1 MTGREHEHD
10 RSILHILLE
19 APKKC
24 KKDKFEECLNAILD
38 SENGQLVKYLT

>member
-1 MTGREHEHD
+1 MIGEHD

-19 APKKC
+19 APAKHKC

-38 SENGQLVKYLT
+38 CENGKFVK